1 MQVSQ
6 AGLTLI
12 ELLLSV
18 LIIASLGIWVL
29 PSFQHLA
36 QQYRVRGAGS
46 VLYAHL
52 QQARSEAIKRNTSIT
67 LCFSGSGTTAWQY
80 QVLELSQA
88 ANCNSPVIEV
98 LEQANSQQFLGV
110 MLTAAY
116 PDPYL
121 IFKPR
126 RSTLLAGNFILSQG
140 THHLKVITW
149 NNSIIRTCSDSQLP
163 GVPSC

>member
-12 ELLLSV
+12 ELLLS
-18 LIIASLGIWVL
+18 LMIIATLGMLAL
-29 PSFQHLA
+29 PSFQSFA

-46 VLYAHL
+46 VVYAHL

-88 ANCNSPVIEV
+88 GNCNSPVLDII
-98 LEQANSQQFLGV
+98 EQANSQQFLGV
-110 MLTAAY
+110 ILTGAY

-126 RSTLLAGNFILSQG
+126 RSTLLSGNFTLRQG
-140 THHLKVITW
+140 PHSLKVITW

-163 GVPSC
+163 SLPPC

>member
-1 MQVSQ
+1 MQMRQ

-12 ELLLSV
+12 ELLLSL
-18 LIIASLGIWVL
+18 LIIATLGILAL
-29 PSFQHLA
+29 PNFQNFA

-46 VLYAHL
+46 VVYAHL

-80 QVLELSQA
+80 SVLELSQPS
-88 ANCNSPVIEV
+88 NCNSPVLDTI
-98 LEQANSQQFLGV
+98 EQANSQQFLGV
-110 MLTAAY
+110 MLTAGY

-126 RSTLLAGNFILSQG
+126 RSTLLSGNVTLSQG
-140 THHLKVITW
+140 AHSLKVITW
-149 NNSIIRTCSDSQLP
+149 NNSIIRTCSHSQLP
-163 GVPSC
+163 GVPPC